1 MEFMDVI
8 RQRRSIRK
16 YEDQPLPPGAL
27 DLILESVK
35 WAPSWA
41 NTQVWEVVV
50 VTEQA
55 TKEKLAET
63 LAKGNPASKAM
74 VTAPVV
80 LVLCG
85 RLKDSGFYKG
95 QVTTKYGDWFMFDL
109 GIACQNICLTAH
121 DQGVGSVVVGMFDHD
136 QAAKIVNMPGGHDL
150 VAMIPMGVPAKSP
163 AAPKRREPTEFTH
176 YERF

>member
-1 MEFMDVI
+1 M
-8 RQRRSIRK
+8 
-16 YEDQPLPPGAL
+16 
-27 DLILESVK
+27 
-35 WAPSWA
+35 
-41 NTQVWEVVV
+41 

-85 RLKDSGFYKG
+85 RLNDSGFYKG

-121 DQGVGSVVVGMFDHD
+121 DLGVGSVVVGMFNHD
-136 QAAKIVNMPGGHDL
+136 EAGKIVNLPANHDL

-163 AAPKRREPTEFTH
+163 SAPKRREVAEFTH
-176 YERF
+176 YEKF